1 MATINRSVPA
11 ARHQQIMV
19 WLEEEKSLSIREI
32 ESRLGVSH
40 MTVHRD
46 LDQLAKQNLIR
57 KVRAGAILI
66 PAAERQSINQ
76 DNCHMC
82 GRRVT
87 RRTEFIIM
95 RQAKTQRTACCPH
108 CGLLLLANGA
118 EETALARDFLYG
130 QMVNVYQAYYL
141 LGSNVQLCCVPTIL
155 CFSGISDAQK
165 FSLGFGG
172 QVMDF
177 SAALRHLTTSHQK
190 GHQ

>member
-1 MATINRSVPA
+1 MAKINRSVPA
-11 ARHQQIMV
+11 ARHQQIIA
-19 WLEEEKSLSIREI
+19 WLEEEQSLSIREI

-46 LDQLAKQNLIR
+46 LDQLAEQNLIR

-76 DNCHMC
+76 DNCTMC

-95 RQAKTQRTACCPH
+95 RQGKTQRTACCPH

-118 EETALARDFLYG
+118 EETALTRDFLYG

-141 LGSNVQLCCVPTIL
+141 LASNVQLCCVPTIL

-177 SAALRHLTTSHQK
+177 STALRHLTASHQQ